1 MAQSLKNIPR
11 AHVLGPAIGVLFM
24 AFFGTMW
31 AYVGIMGIQE
41 LESSWLLIVS
51 ITLGIVLSIGGC
63 FLIFKSRKLPNH
75 IPNIEAGYRKNIRS
89 WFNVIFIAEGLAIMV
104 AILVCNITDQTNLI
118 PLLIAVIVG
127 IHFFPLA
134 YLFKMRIYY
143 VTGILLCFLSFITWF
158 IVPSNITIMEYQMS
172 THMSV
177 VGFGSALILW
187 GTGLVIWV
195 MGKKLLE
202 PQIE

>member
-63 FLIFKSRKLPNH
+63 FLVFKSRKLPNH

-104 AILVCNITDQTNLI
+104 AILVCNIT
-118 PLLIAVIVG
+118 
-127 IHFFPLA
+127 
-134 YLFKMRIYY
+134 
-143 VTGILLCFLSFITWF
+143 
-158 IVPSNITIMEYQMS
+158 
-172 THMSV
+172 
-177 VGFGSALILW
+177 
-187 GTGLVIWV
+187 
-195 MGKKLLE
+195 
-202 PQIE
+202 